1 MGIRSLARNLR
12 SAPREFANGILPDH
26 YAQILIVT
34 LDPGVTE
41 PRHLHGGDEFLYP
54 LDGEGAVEIDGA
66 WTPLEAGKVAYVA
79 MGQSK
84 ALRNTSSSTPLRVL
98 AFLALDR
105 NKPGFRPVE

>member
-1 MGIRSLARNLR
+1 
-12 SAPREFANGILPDH
+12 
-26 YAQILIVT
+26 VT
-34 LDPGVTE
+34 
-41 PRHLHGGDEFLYP
+41 
-54 LDGEGAVEIDGA
+54 
-66 WTPLEAGKVAYVA
+66 YVA